1 MNFIEC
7 GLIGYFPVL
16 LILGPEAFSYGRS
29 CFLLRDQKDR
39 FKPTGRAYSYKEMP
53 SSLKAFIRGTNA
65 SPCMVYSDPLT
76 FEKRVAPKDSYL

>member
-1 MNFIEC
+1 MNFIGC

-16 LILGPEAFSYGRS
+16 LILGPEVFSYGRF
-29 CFLLRDQKDR
+29 CFLLKDQKDL
-39 FKPTGRAYSYKEMP
+39 FKLTGRVCSHIQTP
-53 SSLKAFIRGTNA
+53 SSLKAFISGINA

>member
-16 LILGPEAFSYGRS
+16 LILGPEVFSYGRS

-39 FKPTGRAYSYKEMP
+39 FKPTGRAYFHKEIP
-53 SSLKAFIRGTNA
+53 NSLKAFISGTNA

-76 FEKRVAPKDSYL
+76 FEKRVFPKDSYL

>member
-39 FKPTGRAYSYKEMP
+39 FKPTGRVYSYKEMP
-53 SSLKAFIRGTNA
+53 SSLKAFISGTNA
-65 SPCMVYSDPLT
+65 RPWMVYSDPLT

>member
-16 LILGPEAFSYGRS
+16 LILGPEVFSYGRS

-39 FKPTGRAYSYKEMP
+39 LKPTGRAYSRKDIR

-65 SPCMVYSDPLT
+65 RPCMVYSDPLT